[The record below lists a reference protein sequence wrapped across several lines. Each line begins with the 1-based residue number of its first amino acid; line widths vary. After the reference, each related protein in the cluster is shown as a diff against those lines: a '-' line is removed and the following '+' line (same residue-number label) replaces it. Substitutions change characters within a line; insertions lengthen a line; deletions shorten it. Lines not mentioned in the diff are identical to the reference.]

1 MNSMK
6 RQNDRIPKEELPRSL
21 GTQYATGDQWRS
33 NQSILKEITLNVHW
47 KDWYWSWSFSTLAP
61 EVKSWLI
68 GKDRETEKD
77 WRQEEKER
85 MRWLDGITSLMDMS
99 LSKLRDIVK
108 DREAW
113 HATVHGVTK
122 NLTWLSDWTNKQK
135 FPKVPRAAHFPLIS
149 FNEVV
154 S

>member
-1 MNSMK
+1 MFIGKTDAEAEAQYFGHLIWRANSM
-6 RQNDRIPKEELPRSL
+6 
-21 GTQYATGDQWRS
+21 G
-33 NQSILKEITLNVHW
+33 V
-47 KDWYWSWSFSTLAP
+47 
-61 EVKSWLI
+61 
-68 GKDRETEKD
+68 
-77 WRQEEKER
+77 
-85 MRWLDGITSLMDMS
+85 S
-99 LSKLRDIVK
+99 LSKLQDIVK
-108 DREAW
+108 YREAW